1 MNEIYFILLMF
12 ISLPIC
18 SAINVLEVWKPSSCE
33 PKIPENVRALPSGT
47 NISTKI
53 QKNIERGRRKRDNKK
68 ISYLRRVARA
78 SFAILRY
85 RHDRVETRSFV
96 NPHFIIIKISIHYLT
111 IP

>member
-53 QKNIERGRRKRDNKK
+53 
-68 ISYLRRVARA
+68 
-78 SFAILRY
+78 
-85 RHDRVETRSFV
+85 
-96 NPHFIIIKISIHYLT
+96 
-111 IP
+111 